1 MSGINDPG
9 SSIENIAYAER
20 KELNQDAKKRIA
32 AEVVKHIPE
41 RTSIFVNIGT
51 TTEAVAQALMRHSEL
66 RVVTNNLN
74 VATTMSAN
82 PGFEVIVAGGI
93 VRTRD
98 RGIVGEATI
107 DLIRQFRLDF
117 AIIGISGID
126 ETGAL
131 LDFDYREVR
140 VSQAIMEQARHTL
153 LVADHSK
160 FGRNATVRVGHLSE
174 IEALFT
180 DKEPPSPWSEVLSR
194 SGTKVYVAGASD

>member
-194 SGTKVYVAGASD
+194 SSTKVYVAGASD

>member
-180 DKEPPSPWSEVLSR
+180 DKEPRSPWSEVLSR
-194 SGTKVYVAGASD
+194 SSTKVYVAGASD